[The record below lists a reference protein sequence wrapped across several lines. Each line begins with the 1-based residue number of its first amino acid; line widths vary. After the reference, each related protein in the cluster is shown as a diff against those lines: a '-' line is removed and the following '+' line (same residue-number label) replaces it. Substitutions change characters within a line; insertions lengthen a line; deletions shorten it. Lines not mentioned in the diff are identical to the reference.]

1 MHGAKIEVHPPMT
14 FAAKAPSKAPAERRN
29 ARGPAK
35 PRPVTASYL
44 RNSAMHYLA
53 GRAASATMV
62 RQTLQRRAKR
72 RLAVRMLD
80 QDVETLIDEAVV
92 ELIGL
97 GLIDDAKFAE
107 SRTASMVRKGL
118 SRGRIARGLSAK
130 GLGKE
135 VVASAVG
142 ADIDELVQARRFV
155 ARKRLGANRSGGAT
169 PESRKKDLSA
179 LARAGFSF
187 AIATAAL
194 RDPETDDA
202 GSDDL

>member
-1 MHGAKIEVHPPMT
+1 MMT
-14 FAAKAPSKAPAERRN
+14 FAAKPSAK

-44 RNSAMHYLA
+44 RNAAMHYLA
-53 GRAASATMV
+53 GRSASATMV

-72 RLAVRMLD
+72 RLAVRSLD
-80 QDVETLIDEAVV
+80 TDIEILIDKAVV
-92 ELIGL
+92 ELITL

-107 SRTASMVRKGL
+107 SRAATLVRKGL
-118 SRGRIARGLSAK
+118 SRGRIAQGLNAK

-135 VVASAVG
+135 VIATTVG
-142 ADIDELVQARRFV
+142 DEIDDLAQARRYV
-155 ARKRLGANRSGGAT
+155 ERRRLGAYRRGGAT
-169 PESRKKDLSA
+169 PEGRKKDLSA

-194 RDPETDDA
+194 RDSAAALPNDAA
-202 GSDDL
+202 GSENGDDGLVK

>member
-1 MHGAKIEVHPPMT
+1 MT
-14 FAAKAPSKAPAERRN
+14 VADKPRSN

-35 PRPVTASYL
+35 PRPVTAAYL

-53 GRAASATMV
+53 SRAASATMV
-62 RQTLQRRAKR
+62 RQTLQRRVKR
-72 RLAVRMLD
+72 RLAIRSLD
-80 QDVETLIDEAVV
+80 DDIELLIDQAVV
-92 ELIGL
+92 ELITL

-107 SRTASMVRKGL
+107 SRTATLVRKGL
-118 SRGRIARGLSAK
+118 SRGRIAQGLGAK

-135 VVASAVG
+135 IIATAIG
-142 ADIDELVQARRFV
+142 DEIDELAQARRFV
-155 ARKRLGANRSGGAT
+155 ERKRLGSHRRGPPT

-194 RDPETDDA
+194 RDNVADGESSND
-202 GSDDL
+202 GLVK

>member
-1 MHGAKIEVHPPMT
+1 MT
-14 FAAKAPSKAPAERRN
+14 FAAKPPS
-29 ARGPAK
+29 K

-72 RLAVRMLD
+72 RLAVRALD
-80 QDVETLIDEAVV
+80 DDIETLIDKAVI
-92 ELIGL
+92 ELITL

-107 SRTASMVRKGL
+107 SRAATLVRKGL
-118 SRGRIARGLSAK
+118 SRGRIAQGLNAK

-135 VVASAVG
+135 VIATTVG
-142 ADIDELVQARRFV
+142 DAIDDLAQARRYV
-155 ARKRLGANRSGGAT
+155 ERRRLGANRRGGSS

-179 LARAGFSF
+179 LARAGFQFCHRHRRPARQRRGPARRCHGKRKRRRRACEMKRAVVARRKS
-187 AIATAAL
+187 
-194 RDPETDDA
+194 
-202 GSDDL
+202 